1 MKASTLSFRTAVLL
15 GLTGMAWGIAMGISR
30 DHSTMP
36 AHAHLNLLGWVSLFL
51 FGIYYRLHPA
61 TDTGRLAL
69 AQVVSWAIGTVVM
82 IIGVAGVHSGREALE
97 PLAAV
102 GSLVVITSML
112 LFATLVFRPAAADR
126 AASRAFLTPAE

>member
-1 MKASTLSFRTAVLL
+1 MKVSSLCFQAAVALVIA
-15 GLTGMAWGIAMGISR
+15 GMAWGIVMAASG

-61 TDTGRLAL
+61 LETSRTALLQVWVWVGGTIVLAIAVGL
-69 AQVVSWAIGTVVM
+69 IH
-82 IIGVAGVHSGREALE
+82 AGHPQFD

-102 GSLVVITSML
+102 ASLVLLLDML
-112 LFATLVFRPAAADR
+112 LFGWLVVRS
-126 AASRAFLTPAE
+126 SRESALRSPVPAE